1 MYPYVLSVLN
11 QFLHLLRVL
20 RGLLNSLGYALSA
33 TAGAAVMNINFSIQ
47 MMLLHTVRAPLTP
60 AVCILFTHFLK
71 FIYVLEPLA
80 LCMYSRVVIKSRL

>member
-47 MMLLHTVRAPLTP
+47 MMLMH
-60 AVCILFTHFLK
+60 I
-71 FIYVLEPLA
+71 E
-80 LCMYSRVVIKSRL
+80 IKKNKARHNIRIVNTARWP

>member
-33 TAGAAVMNINFSIQ
+33 TAGAAVMNITFSIQ
-47 MMLLHTVRAPLTP
+47 MMLLPCRTCGYSERQIMRAM
-60 AVCILFTHFLK
+60 V
-71 FIYVLEPLA
+71 Y
-80 LCMYSRVVIKSRL
+80 IKW

>member
-33 TAGAAVMNINFSIQ
+33 TAGAAVTNINFSVQ
-47 MMLLHTVRAPLTP
+47 MMLLHISEIYLLTKNNP
-60 AVCILFTHFLK
+60 
-71 FIYVLEPLA
+71 
-80 LCMYSRVVIKSRL
+80 

>member
-33 TAGAAVMNINFSIQ
+33 TAGAAVMNINFSMQ
-47 MMLLHTVRAPLTP
+47 MMLLHTGCLT
-60 AVCILFTHFLK
+60 LK
-71 FIYVLEPLA
+71 CAIVNGSEG
-80 LCMYSRVVIKSRL
+80 